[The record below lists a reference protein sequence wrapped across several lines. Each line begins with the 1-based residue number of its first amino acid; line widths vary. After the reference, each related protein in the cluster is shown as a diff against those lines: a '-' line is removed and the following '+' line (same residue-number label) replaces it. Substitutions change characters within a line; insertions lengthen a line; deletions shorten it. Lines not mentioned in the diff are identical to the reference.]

1 MNGQEIPILVFGAR
15 SFAEEVA
22 DLASEVPGLR
32 VSGFVENYDRD
43 QPKTLHGLPVY
54 WIDDVAPL
62 AATHKAVCGLGT
74 TRRLPLITQALQL
87 GFEFTSVIHPTAR
100 ISPTSIVGAGS
111 IISAGSVIA
120 ARTKIGSHV
129 VVNRGALIGHHVEI
143 ADCTNIGP
151 GANIGGSC
159 RIGEGVYV
167 GIGATL
173 IDHLSIGAGTV
184 VGAGAVVTQDLP
196 PRVLAVGVPAKIIKE
211 NIEGK

>member
-1 MNGQEIPILVFGAR
+1 MNFQATPILVFGAR

-43 QPKTLHGLPVY
+43 RSTTLHGLPVH
-54 WIDDVAPL
+54 WIDDVAHL

-74 TRRLPLITQALQL
+74 TRRLPLITHALRL

-100 ISPTSIVGAGS
+100 VSPTSIVGTGS
-111 IISAGSVIA
+111 IISAGSIIA
-120 ARTKIGSHV
+120 ARTKIGAHV
-129 VVNRGALIGHHVEI
+129 VINRGALIGHHVQI

-151 GANIGGSC
+151 GANIGGGC
-159 RIGEGVYV
+159 RIGEGVTI

-173 IDHLSIGAGTV
+173 VDHLNVGPVTV
-184 VGAGAVVTQDLP
+184 VGAGAVVTRDLP
-196 PRVLAVGVPAKIIKE
+196 SRVLAVGVPAKIIKE